1 MTELPDRGLS
11 GIATSLRNLARL
23 DSLHPHAE
31 KLRDHAATLD
41 RADRELRH
49 LRGLASRLQ
58 DAPSPSDFKWLS
70 DTHRHWMREQA
81 EIDAEIAS
89 GA

>member
-1 MTELPDRGLS
+1 MTALPDRGLS
-11 GIATSLRNLARL
+11 RIATSLRNLARL

-31 KLRDHAATLD
+31 KLRDHAAQLD

-58 DAPSPSDFKWLS
+58 GAPELHDLTWLR
-70 DTHRHWMREQA
+70 DTHEHWMREQA